1 VLFQAVEKG
10 LSTTVVGAI
19 IGIFELVVVLLAP
32 IYGKYVRSTFIFIL
46 VSPIVLFA
54 AA

>member
-1 VLFQAVEKG
+1 VKKG

-32 IYGKYVRSTFIFIL
+32 VYGKNVRIAFS
-46 VSPIVLFA
+46 VSICCHMWFMFQYLHEI
-54 AA
+54 